1 MDVPIFTALIGVGG
15 SLMGTI
21 VGGCLT
27 MYSNFLL
34 NKRRARAEFRTG
46 GRLIAGELQLNER
59 LVALH
64 LEEKFWWTSE
74 MEVGM
79 KAWEEHRHVLA
90 SYLPDEAWTDVQ
102 GAIRG
107 IQHARLLAGW
117 ALDYGTKTI
126 DDPNANQLADIL
138 PRIRKGQA
146 SLQLYLT
153 KPRRR
158 LLKPLRIRRGCLQ
171 TTHDWMTT

>member
-1 MDVPIFTALIGVGG
+1 MDAPVLTAVIGVSGT
-15 SLMGTI
+15 LFGTI

-27 MYSNFLL
+27 MYGNFFL
-34 NKRRARAEFRTG
+34 NKRRERAEFRTG

-74 MEVGM
+74 MKMGM

-102 GAIRG
+102 GAMRG
-107 IQHARLLAGW
+107 VQHARLLAGW

-126 DDPNANQLADIL
+126 DDPNAKQLADIIL

-146 SLQLYLT
+146 SLQLCLT

-158 LLKPLRIRRGCLQ
+158 LLKPLRIRPAIPGPSVLG
-171 TTHDWMTT
+171 